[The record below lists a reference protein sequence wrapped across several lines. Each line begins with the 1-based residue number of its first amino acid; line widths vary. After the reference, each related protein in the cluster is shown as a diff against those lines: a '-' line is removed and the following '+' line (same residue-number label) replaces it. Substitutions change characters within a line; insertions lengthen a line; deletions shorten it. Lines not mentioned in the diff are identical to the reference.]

1 MARLG
6 LGASFPDATLD
17 SVATCQDLFVSSSD
31 KLQAYLRKFSRS
43 HAAATAAAGAMSCP
57 EVSMAPLGSATTP

>member
-31 KLQAYLRKFSRS
+31 KLQAYLRKFSRA
-43 HAAATAAAGAMSCP
+43 HAAAAVPAGVMSCP
-57 EVSMAPLGSATTP
+57 DVSMAPLGSATAP